1 MTEIA
6 SNGKDS
12 TLSTEE
18 RELGMDREITR
29 RDFLNTVALGSG
41 MALLTTT
48 APGVAKAISATQSAS
63 KASLWHP
70 WTGYGGVGDYAMSNG
85 NTWDVVNAGHGIR
98 DNLYGSSI
106 ATATSTGETYDLV
119 IIGGGFAGTI
129 AAYTFMKETQRKR
142 PCLIL
147 DNHPLIG
154 GEAKRNEFVVRGQR
168 LIGPQGSNATF
179 VPATGWSGD
188 LWRDVGLPTQFE
200 IARLPAGRRHM
211 EFPLSNYDYSAELYD
226 PAHKSAQNHG
236 YFFDT
241 PRPHWV
247 TNPWAHKL
255 EGTPWPGEVRREL
268 LRWVNESVLEFKGS
282 EEQLERWLDTMTY
295 EDYLTK
301 FRGLHPEVARFVD
314 PIIAAGEG
322 LGSDAL
328 SACLAYHGVF
338 PGFKGLSKRLGEQA
352 MAAIGGAAA
361 IRRSDKPDEV
371 SDLSFPGGND
381 GIMRAIVKWLNPE
394 VIEGSASF
402 PDVHNGRIRFEA
414 MDKPGTP
421 CRMRAGATVV
431 RVVHDAES
439 QSKGKPATITYVKN
453 GQFHSV
459 QARTVI
465 WAAASWSGKHVIQN
479 LPEEYRTATE
489 GFPRSPML
497 CVNVALGNWRALYK
511 LGYSTCSW
519 RGGFG
524 FTANIRRPVYIGDY
538 RPPLDPDLPTLFTF
552 YVPFPQ
558 RGLPLVEQ
566 GKVARAKLYATT
578 YREFETQIRR
588 QMVTLFANAGFDP
601 KRDIA
606 GIVINR
612 WGHAYANA
620 GPGFFYSRDGKS
632 PPRDVLRRP
641 IGNLAFAHTEL
652 AGIAAWWNA
661 GGEGIRAAHQVLTM
675 LQR

>member
-1 MTEIA
+1 MSEVR
-6 SNGKDS
+6 SNESDS
-12 TLSTEE
+12 KLSAEE
-18 RELGMDREITR
+18 SELGMDREITR
-29 RDFLNTVALGSG
+29 RDFLNTAALGYG
-41 MALLTTT
+41 TALLTAL
-48 APGVAKAISATQSAS
+48 APGVAKAKVATQSVP
-63 KASLWHP
+63 KAAPWHP
-70 WTGYGGVGDYAMSNG
+70 WTGYGGVGDYAKSNG

-98 DNLYGSSI
+98 DGLYGSEVAKASP
-106 ATATSTGETYDLV
+106 TGETYDLV
-119 IIGGGFAGTI
+119 IVGGGFAGTI
-129 AAYTFMKETQRKR
+129 AAYTFLKETRRQR

-154 GEAKRNEFVVRGQR
+154 GEAKRNEFFVRGQR
-168 LIGPQGSNATF
+168 LIGPQGSNGTF
-179 VPATGWSGD
+179 VPVTGWGGE
-188 LWRDVGLPTQFE
+188 LWRDVGLPTRFE
-200 IARLPAGRRHM
+200 FAQLPVGRRHM
-211 EFPLSNYDYSAELYD
+211 EFQRSNYEFYGELYD
-226 PAHKSAQNHG
+226 PADKPAQNHG
-236 YFFDT
+236 YFFDS

-255 EGTPWPGEVRREL
+255 EGTPWPDEVRREL
-268 LRWVNESVLEFKGS
+268 LRWVNESVPEFNGS

-314 PIIAAGEG
+314 PIIASSEG

-328 SACLAYHGVF
+328 SACLAYHGIF
-338 PGFKGLSKRLGEQA
+338 PGFKGLSRRFGEQIVA
-352 MAAIGGAAA
+352 GLGGAAA
-361 IRRSDKPDEV
+361 IRTSDKPDEP
-371 SDLSFPGGND
+371 SGLSLPGGND

-402 PDVHNGRIRFEA
+402 SDVHNGRIRFEA
-414 MDKPGTP
+414 MDTPGTP

-431 RVVHDAES
+431 CVAHDAES
-439 QSKGKPATITYVKN
+439 QCTGQPATITYLEN
-453 GQFHSV
+453 GQFRSV

-465 WAAASWSGKHVIQN
+465 WAAASWSGKHAIQN
-479 LPEEYRTATE
+479 LPTEYRAATE

-497 CVNVALGNWRALYK
+497 CVNVALNNWRALYK

-524 FTANIRRPVYIGDY
+524 FTANIRRPVHIGDY

-566 GKVARAKLYATT
+566 GRVARAKLYATS

-588 QMVTLFANAGFDP
+588 QMVTLFASAGFDP

-620 GPGFFYSRDGKS
+620 GPGFFYGLDGK
-632 PPRDVLRRP
+632 PAPRDVLRRP
-641 IGNLAFAHTEL
+641 TGNLTFAHTEL

-661 GGEGIRAAHQVLTM
+661 GQEGIRAAHQVLAM
-675 LQR
+675 L